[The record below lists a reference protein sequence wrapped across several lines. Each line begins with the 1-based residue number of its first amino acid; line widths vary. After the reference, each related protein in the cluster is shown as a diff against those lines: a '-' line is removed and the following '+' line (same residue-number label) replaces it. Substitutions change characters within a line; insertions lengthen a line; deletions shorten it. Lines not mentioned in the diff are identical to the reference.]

1 MIVRILNSIEEK
13 ELLIFIELKM
23 IKRITSVF
31 GEELPE
37 LMEITELLLQDLL
50 KIYLQE
56 LWEPL

>member
-23 IKRITSVF
+23 IKRITNVF

-37 LMEITELLLQDLL
+37 LMEIMVLL
-50 KIYLQE
+50 
-56 LWEPL
+56 

>member
-56 LWEPL
+56 LW